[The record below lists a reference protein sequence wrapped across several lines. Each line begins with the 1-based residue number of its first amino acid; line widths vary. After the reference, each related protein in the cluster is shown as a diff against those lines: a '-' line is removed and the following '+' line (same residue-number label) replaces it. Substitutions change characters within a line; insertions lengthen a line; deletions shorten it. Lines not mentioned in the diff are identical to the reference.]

1 MKRWLLLM
9 SAGALLSPA
18 AVFAQTYPNFTQGS
32 MTSTTVTDTLITE
45 TIAIERMGGDYTSY
59 SGFNVTPSGSVGA
72 AGTTYSVTNAGD
84 EFQFEFVERTAGVIE
99 TEDITRT
106 IEQTSTKNSLSVF
119 SQ

>member
-1 MKRWLLLM
+1 MKKWLLLM

-18 AVFAQTYPNFTQGS
+18 AQAQTYPNFTQGS
-32 MTSTTVTDTLITE
+32 MTSTTVTDTTITE

-59 SGFNVTPSGSVGA
+59 SGFNITPSGSVGDA
-72 AGTTYSVTNAGD
+72 ATTYSVTNAGD
-84 EFQFEFVERTAGVIE
+84 EFQMEIVERVAGVIE
-99 TEDITRT
+99 TEDISRV

>member
-1 MKRWLLLM
+1 MTKWLLLM
-9 SAGALLSPA
+9 SAGVLLSPA
-18 AVFAQTYPNFTQGS
+18 VQAQTYPNFTQGS
-32 MTSTTVTDTLITE
+32 MTSTTVTDTIITE

-59 SGFNVTPSGSVGA
+59 SGFNITPSGAVGA
-72 AGTTYSVTNAGD
+72 DGTTYSVTTAGE

-99 TEDITRT
+99 TEDISRT